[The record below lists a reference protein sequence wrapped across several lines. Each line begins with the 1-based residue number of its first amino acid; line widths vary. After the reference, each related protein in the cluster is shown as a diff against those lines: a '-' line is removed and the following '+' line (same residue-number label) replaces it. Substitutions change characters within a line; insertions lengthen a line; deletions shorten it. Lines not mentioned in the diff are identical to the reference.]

1 MAEKKTKRAGEMDCV
16 VLLVFV
22 KDVGSKCTTDLK
34 VKFKLLLLSVVREHL
49 SWGRRDDPCSWMS
62 SYFSAL

>member
-1 MAEKKTKRAGEMDCV
+1 MAEKKTKKAGEMGCV

-22 KDVGSKCTTDLK
+22 EDVGSKCTSDLK
-34 VKFKLLLLSVVREHL
+34 VKFKLLLSVVREHL
-49 SWGRRDDPCSWMS
+49 SWGRSDDPCSWMS